1 LTLYYRTNYKAS
13 EKLRELFS
21 FQESREPPLLQLS
34 VREGLFLCYSETQAR
49 MTKIESQT
57 LFKKKIF
64 LNLDISEKFIT
75 FAAQSM
81 NCAFFDAQSLC

>member
-57 LFKKKIF
+57 LFKKK
-64 LNLDISEKFIT
+64 NISQFGYLRKIHYLCSAINELR
-75 FAAQSM
+75 
-81 NCAFFDAQSLC
+81 FF